1 MLRRLLQRLTS
12 VDADDLGPALTS
24 ALYFFCVLGGYY
36 LLRPLRE
43 DMGLAGGVRNLPWL
57 YSANLAVM
65 LALAPV
71 FGWIT
76 TRLARRVFVPWI
88 YRFFL
93 LTFVGFYLAWR
104 WLPAGADVTLGR
116 AFYIWV
122 SVFNMWAV
130 SLFWSVMADRW
141 GLDRSKRVFG
151 FIAVGGTVG
160 AALGSWIT
168 SSAIAGG
175 ADRGLLILAAAAV
188 LEVVARL
195 GRRLVG
201 QAEAA
206 APQASAASGG
216 VWSGITAVA
225 RSRYLL
231 GIAAYIFLFTVTST
245 FLYFTKA
252 KIVAAAAADSASRTV
267 LFGHIDLWT
276 NLATLALQ
284 LGLARWLMARV
295 GVGWTLLVLP
305 VVTVL
310 GFGALAAAPVMPVLV
325 LFEMVRRAGNYA
337 LTRPARE
344 TLFTVVPVDQKYKA
358 KSFIDTFVYR
368 GGDVVGALAEKALAG
383 LALGIAGVAGAV
395 VPIAAAWGAVGLA
408 LGAAQRR
415 RAANPKETACPP
427 IAETS

>member
-1 MLRRLLQRLTS
+1 MLRRLLQRLTA
-12 VDADDLGPALTS
+12 VDESDLGPALLS
-24 ALYFFCVLGGYY
+24 AVYFFTVLGSYY

-65 LALAPV
+65 FLLAPV
-71 FGWIT
+71 YGRLT
-76 TRLARRVFVPWI
+76 TRLPRRVFVPWV

-93 LTFVGFYLAWR
+93 LTFVAFYLL
-104 WLPAGADVTLGR
+104 WLELPDAADVHLGR

-130 SLFWSVMADRW
+130 SLFWSVMADQW

-151 FIAVGGTVG
+151 FIAVGGTLG

-168 SSAIAGG
+168 STFIGSV
-175 ADRGLLILAAAAV
+175 DRGLLILAAAAV
-188 LEVVARL
+188 LEIAARL

-201 QAEAA
+201 RAEHA
-206 APQASAASGG
+206 APRSAADRGST
-216 VWSGITAVA
+216 WSGVTALL
-225 RSRYLL
+225 RSRYLQ

-252 KIVAAAAADSASRTV
+252 KIVAAAATDSTSRTV

-305 VVTVL
+305 VITVL
-310 GFGALAAAPVMPVLV
+310 GFGALAAAPVMPMLV

-344 TLFTVVPVDQKYKA
+344 TLYTVVSVDEKYKA

-368 GGDVVGALAEKALAG
+368 GGDMVGALAEKALSG

-395 VPIAAAWGAVGLA
+395 VPIAALWGGVGLA

-415 RAANPKETACPP
+415 RAATPKETPCPST
-427 IAETS
+427 AETS

>member
-1 MLRRLLQRLTS
+1 MLRRLLQRLAA
-12 VDADDLGPALTS
+12 VDADDLGPALLS

-65 LALAPV
+65 FLLAPV
-71 FGWIT
+71 YGFLT
-76 TRLARRVFVPWI
+76 TRLARRTFVPWV

-93 LTFVGFYLAWR
+93 LTFAAFYLAWR
-104 WLPAGADVTLGR
+104 RLPDAADVHLGR

-130 SLFWSVMADRW
+130 SLFWSVMADQW

-151 FIAVGGTVG
+151 FIAVGGTTG

-168 SSAIAGG
+168 SAAVAHGV
-175 ADRGLLILAAAAV
+175 DRGVLILAAAGV

-195 GRRLVG
+195 GRRLVRR
-201 QAEAA
+201 AA
-206 APQASAASGG
+206 ATAPRG
-216 VWSGITAVA
+216 VADRGSTWSGVTAVI
-225 RSRYLL
+225 RPRYLL
-231 GIAAYIFLFTVTST
+231 GIAVYIFLFTITST

-252 KIVAAAAADSASRTV
+252 KIVAAAAADSATRTV

-276 NLATLALQ
+276 NLATLTLQ
-284 LGLARWLMARV
+284 LGAARWLMARV
-295 GVGWTLLVLP
+295 GVGWTLIVLP
-305 VVTVL
+305 AVTVA
-310 GFGALAAAPVMPVLV
+310 GFGALAAAPVMPVLI

-344 TLFTVVPVDQKYKA
+344 TLYTVVPVDQKYKA

-368 GGDVVGALAEKALAG
+368 GGDMVGALAEKALSG
-383 LALGIAGVAGAV
+383 LALGIAGIAAAV

-408 LGAAQRR
+408 LGVAQRR
-415 RAANPKETACPP
+415 RAATPEETPCPAT
-427 IAETS
+427 AENS